1 MTTNTLDNR
10 TSSGRWS
17 NRLEAL
23 FTQENIITIVVSIIV
38 GVAVILPL
46 ITLVI
51 SSFLVLDDLGF
62 DTEWGFGNYVTIV
75 TDPVIPKAFVNT
87 LIICS
92 GCTVLAT
99 LLGVSL
105 AWTNA
110 RTNCPG
116 RAWLEPFNLIPFFL
130 SPFIGAIAW
139 HNLGEPQTG
148 LLNNLARDV
157 FNIEGAILNVDN
169 IWGVIWVTGIFFAP
183 LVYLFVIGSLRR
195 MDPSLE
201 DSARTTGAGLLRTT
215 MTITLPLVMPGIL
228 SGAIIVF
235 VTSAGEFGVPFKL
248 SAPYGW
254 ETLTTQIFTKAV
266 GDDANH
272 YLGATMAMALGAITI
287 FLIFIQ
293 RRYIAPRSFETVTGK
308 GFRPN
313 VLDLGGWKWVAFGYN
328 ILFIFVAV
336 ILPTISLIIVSLHP
350 VWTGEIVM
358 EKLTL
363 INYEKT
369 LFFWSPESID
379 AATNGILNSL
389 FLAFVGASIAMV
401 LALVVSYMIHRTK
414 GMGSAILDFLCVV
427 PIGFPGIVLAMGV
440 LVTYIQTPIYAT
452 LWILLLGY
460 ITRFFPYGQRNI
472 AAIMLSISEELDQ
485 SSRMAGATWVTT
497 MRRIT
502 IPLLKPGIFAGWILL
517 FVIFLRELSI
527 SIILY
532 TSGTETLAVGVYYL
546 SNFENEPLTA
556 ALSLAQT
563 VLCLICMFAF
573 RRLAGKE
580 ALTA

>member
-10 TSSGRWS
+10 APSGRWS
-17 NRLEAL
+17 NKLEAL

-293 RRYIAPRSFETVTGK
+293 RRYIAPRAFE
-308 GFRPN
+308 P
-313 VLDLGGWKWVAFGYN
+313 
-328 ILFIFVAV
+328 
-336 ILPTISLIIVSLHP
+336 
-350 VWTGEIVM
+350 
-358 EKLTL
+358 
-363 INYEKT
+363 
-369 LFFWSPESID
+369 
-379 AATNGILNSL
+379 
-389 FLAFVGASIAMV
+389 
-401 LALVVSYMIHRTK
+401 
-414 GMGSAILDFLCVV
+414 
-427 PIGFPGIVLAMGV
+427 
-440 LVTYIQTPIYAT
+440 
-452 LWILLLGY
+452 
-460 ITRFFPYGQRNI
+460 
-472 AAIMLSISEELDQ
+472 
-485 SSRMAGATWVTT
+485 
-497 MRRIT
+497 
-502 IPLLKPGIFAGWILL
+502 
-517 FVIFLRELSI
+517 
-527 SIILY
+527 
-532 TSGTETLAVGVYYL
+532 
-546 SNFENEPLTA
+546 
-556 ALSLAQT
+556 
-563 VLCLICMFAF
+563 
-573 RRLAGKE
+573 
-580 ALTA
+580 